1 MRGGRWGR
9 KLARLRKLRAFWGI
23 CGLRLRAAQGLCAA
37 NTMRN
42 SYPDCCATRK
52 RCQRGRQR
60 VESGCSA
67 VAVGRHVCCAK
78 AAPTLISALSRAGLH
93 LCPVSSFRSPVHL
106 GWTLRVRP
114 LAARQSLARIA
125 LQQLTHDP
133 SPMSRS
139 LVAGASRRTGGS
151 VEDLAGG
158 RRGSGG

>member
-1 MRGGRWGR
+1 
-9 KLARLRKLRAFWGI
+9 
-23 CGLRLRAAQGLCAA
+23 
-37 NTMRN
+37 MRN

-114 LAARQSLARIA
+114 LAARQSPAPGRVTA
-125 LQQLTHDP
+125 VNTTRF
-133 SPMSRS
+133 SSMSRS
-139 LVAGASRRTGGS
+139 RSRSRS
-151 VEDLAGG
+151 EPANG
-158 RRGSGG
+158 RWC